1 MQWVLNAII
10 RYKNFLLFLFLF
22 TLGLLF
28 SGSQSAYHK
37 SQLAKSTLFVSGTIH
52 QPFDNLK
59 SYLAL
64 VEENAQLAQ
73 ENNTLKNLVLEK
85 FNKAE
90 ILALEEENL
99 AGPNYWSI
107 PAKIIRNSFTQA
119 RNIILIDKGK
129 SDGIT
134 QEMGVIGPKGII
146 GIVNQTSNGYASVL
160 SILNQDI
167 KINAKFKNSNVF
179 GSLFWT
185 GESPN
190 EMELADVSVIN
201 AVQVGDTL
209 VTGGMSSYF
218 PEGIIIGKVNT
229 VERPNNGGY
238 YSITVELINNMSDL
252 NYVYVI
258 GNRNR
263 EEINELL
270 ERTP

>member
-22 TLGLLF
+22 ALGLAF
-28 SGSQSAYHK
+28 SSSQSAYHK
-37 SQLAKSTLFVSGTIH
+37 SKLSKSSLFISGIIH

-59 SYLAL
+59 SYMDLVNQNAL
-64 VEENAQLAQ
+64 LSK

-119 RNIILIDKGK
+119 RNIILIDKGEK
-129 SDGIT
+129 DGII
-134 QEMGVIGPKGII
+134 QEMGVINPQGIV

-167 KINAKFKNSNVF
+167 KINAKFKGSNVF
-179 GSLFWT
+179 GSLYWT
-185 GESPN
+185 GKAPD

-201 AVQVGDTL
+201 SVQVGDTL

-218 PEGIIIGKVNT
+218 PEGIVIGTVKT

-238 YSITVELINNMSDL
+238 YSINVDLINNMTDL

-258 GNRNR
+258 GNKNR
-263 EEINELL
+263 EEIIELL

>member
-22 TLGLLF
+22 SVGLIF
-28 SGSQSAYHK
+28 SGSQSAYHN
-37 SQLAKSTLFVSGTIH
+37 SQLAKSSLIISGIIH
-52 QPFDNLK
+52 QPANNLK
-59 SYLAL
+59 SYMNLMN
-64 VEENAQLAQ
+64 ENALLVK

-99 AGPNYWSI
+99 AGPSYWSL
-107 PAKIIRNSFTQA
+107 PSKIIRNSFTQA
-119 RNIILIDKGK
+119 RNIILIDKGEK
-129 SDGIT
+129 NGVVK
-134 QEMGVIGPKGII
+134 EMGVIGPKGII
-146 GIVNQTSNGYASVL
+146 GIVNQTSSGYASVL

-167 KINAKFKNSNVF
+167 KINAKFKGSDVF
-179 GSLFWT
+179 GSLYWT

-190 EMELADVSVIN
+190 KMQLADISVIN
-201 AVQVGDTL
+201 SVKTGDTL

-218 PEGIIIGKVNT
+218 PEGIIIGTVYE

-238 YSITVELINNMSDL
+238 YFITVELINNMTDL

-258 GNRNR
+258 GNKNKT
-263 EEINELL
+263 EINELL